1 MMRRAP
7 RAQGDDRKAMAHLN
21 NQPARPLPLEPLGKA
36 RPDPRGPHAADA
48 PRIAD
53 PFPATPGAPRPDH
66 APGFVPA
73 PVPTP
78 GGSPAPRKD
87 AGLGRTLYLALEFLT
102 LFGAGPALWY
112 AGVVRPHLFVVLI
125 GFGLATLLLLRRDRA
140 FERAQFLNLEGVRKG
155 IGPVLARFV
164 LLGVLLTGTV
174 CLFAPDQLFILVRKQ
189 PGLWLA
195 IMILYP
201 LFSVYPQEIIY
212 RTFLFHRYRD
222 LFPGKLMMIAAS
234 AAAFG
239 FAHVILR
246 NELAVLLTIIGG
258 VLFAHT
264 YQRSRSTLL
273 AVIEHALYGNLLFT
287 IGLGASFYLGAVR

>member
-1 MMRRAP
+1 
-7 RAQGDDRKAMAHLN
+7 MAHLN
-21 NQPARPLPLEPLGKA
+21 NQPARPLPLDSLGKA
-36 RPDPRGPHAADA
+36 RPDKARPTPGGPRAVEA

-53 PFPATPGAPRPDH
+53 PFPPTPAAARAESPL
-66 APGFVPA
+66 PGFAPA
-73 PVPTP
+73 LAHT
-78 GGSPAPRKD
+78 PRKD